1 MAAITIIITIMIDIN
16 AKSIAVPGDRD
27 QGGEGPEPQLCSWG
41 SEREAGEEAGCCRE
55 GGRRWVAEEGGGGG
69 GRRQEHLAH
78 RGQPPTSCHR
88 GGAAGEHVGVE
99 QQPGH
104 HPGPAKGPRGEGR
117 EGCLH

>member
-1 MAAITIIITIMIDIN
+1 MCIRDAGDED
-16 AKSIAVPGDRD
+16 KVP
-27 QGGEGPEPQLCSWG
+27 
-41 SEREAGEEAGCCRE
+41 
-55 GGRRWVAEEGGGGG
+55 
-69 GRRQEHLAH
+69 H
-78 RGQPPTSCHR
+78 HR